1 MVPTT
6 QRVLEEALSLGAQG
20 LRIAQTR
27 LEILAVDLEREK
39 AALARQLALAVACG
53 TSAALA
59 VFAAILW
66 AALALGPRTRFI
78 VLGALA
84 AVLVVVAILCGVLF
98 RLPLIYERFFD
109 MPMQFDA
116 TFVVMIFLAGALTA
130 SFYGWLPLYLPELF
144 PTRIRATAQGFSF
157 NFGRVLAAVGAL
169 QSGRLV
175 NQFHEDYARMGAI
188 MSLVYLV
195 GLVLIWFCPET
206 KGQPLPE

>member
-66 AALALGPRTRFI
+66 AALALEPRTRFI

-84 AVLVVVAILCGVLF
+84 DRKSVV
-98 RLPLIYERFFD
+98 
-109 MPMQFDA
+109 
-116 TFVVMIFLAGALTA
+116 
-130 SFYGWLPLYLPELF
+130 
-144 PTRIRATAQGFSF
+144 
-157 NFGRVLAAVGAL
+157 
-169 QSGRLV
+169 
-175 NQFHEDYARMGAI
+175 
-188 MSLVYLV
+188 
-195 GLVLIWFCPET
+195 
-206 KGQPLPE
+206 

>member
-1 MVPTT
+1 VVPTT

-66 AALALGPRTRFI
+66 AALALEPRTRFI

-98 RLPLIYERFFD
+98 RR
-109 MPMQFDA
+109 
-116 TFVVMIFLAGALTA
+116 GALRR
-130 SFYGWLPLYLPELF
+130 ERLF
-144 PTRIRATAQGFSF
+144 ALLIDTLKRDSEALEPGRTRE
-157 NFGRVLAAVGAL
+157 AA
-169 QSGRLV
+169 
-175 NQFHEDYARMGAI
+175 
-188 MSLVYLV
+188 
-195 GLVLIWFCPET
+195 
-206 KGQPLPE
+206 